1 MGKKPYLF
9 QQRWVGL
16 IGQIIIKPI
25 QGNKTMKNIIRT
37 IVAALPLSF
46 TASAEVGVRQSTAIL
61 GRSGPIPFEYV
72 DDVSLFTPGNPKWSG
87 YNFVGPRDFGAFNPS
102 AGDSL
107 VLNNFYF
114 RNYAFIGGANGKSF
128 NPSNHQQSTS
138 PVMDAGTNHN
148 YIAASDTATFKL
160 FRSNH
165 GATVT
170 SNLLYQASMRRTGGS
185 GDTVFWDLGPSN
197 LNINLFSGIGNGT
210 YSLTWTIDYTY
221 TSQYPTLN
229 THEYPNSMRA
239 SPALTSGNF
248 GIATFGIVPEPSAL
262 SLLAVGLGGLAMMR
276 RRRL

>member
-1 MGKKPYLF
+1 
-9 QQRWVGL
+9 
-16 IGQIIIKPI
+16 
-25 QGNKTMKNIIRT
+25 
-37 IVAALPLSF
+37 
-46 TASAEVGVRQSTAIL
+46 
-61 GRSGPIPFEYV
+61 
-72 DDVSLFTPGNPKWSG
+72 
-87 YNFVGPRDFGAFNPS
+87 
-102 AGDSL
+102 

-128 NPSNHQQSTS
+128 DPSNHQQSTS

-221 TSQYPTLN
+221 KLRYTTYN
-229 THEYPNSMRA
+229 EIEYSNSMRA
-239 SPALTSGNF
+239 SPALTSSNL
-248 GIATFGIVPEPSAL
+248 GIATFGIVPEPSAV

-276 RRRL
+276 RRRS